1 MRKISFVLPLLF
13 SCIIFPTSCK
23 KEPGPG
29 GLATIKG
36 KVYAYD
42 FTPGKEL
49 ESEGYIGDIR
59 VYIAAENDSVA
70 FDDTRTSY
78 NGSFEFPFLHKGH
91 YKVWVFAESDT
102 LYDSTTHVPGDLQ
115 YYLLE
120 VDITDKKQVVTL
132 PDFKVNM

>member
-1 MRKISFVLPLLF
+1 MKKISIALPLLL
-13 SCIIFPTSCK
+13 SCIIVQTSCK

-42 FTPGKEL
+42 FTTGKNL
-49 ESEGYIGDIR
+49 QSEGYIGDMR

-78 NGSFEFPFLHKGH
+78 DGSFEFPFLRKGH

-102 LYDSTTHVPGDLQ
+102 LYFTHVPGDLQ
-115 YYLLE
+115 YYLKE
-120 VDITDKKQVVTL
+120 TDITDKKQEVVL
-132 PDFKVNM
+132 PDFEVNI